1 MNDIIEDHYIKYFE
15 CLSIN
20 DKNIC
25 DKLYLG
31 EKKKETDKK
40 SKYEVSKKPQPHQKC
55 GFKNTW
61 RFVNRG
67 NFIKK

>member
-15 CLSIN
+15 CLSGN
-20 DKNIC
+20 DKDIC

-31 EKKKETDKK
+31 DKKEVNNSNAIIKIGDFCNKNN
-40 SKYEVSKKPQPHQKC
+40 KY
-55 GFKNTW
+55 KNTW

>member
-20 DKNIC
+20 DKDIC
-25 DKLYLG
+25 DRFYLS

-40 SKYEVSKKPQPHQKC
+40 SKY
-55 GFKNTW
+55 KNTW

>member
-15 CLSIN
+15 CLSGN
-20 DKNIC
+20 DKDIC

-31 EKKKETDKK
+31 DKKEVNKNN
-40 SKYEVSKKPQPHQKC
+40 KY
-55 GFKNTW
+55 KNTW